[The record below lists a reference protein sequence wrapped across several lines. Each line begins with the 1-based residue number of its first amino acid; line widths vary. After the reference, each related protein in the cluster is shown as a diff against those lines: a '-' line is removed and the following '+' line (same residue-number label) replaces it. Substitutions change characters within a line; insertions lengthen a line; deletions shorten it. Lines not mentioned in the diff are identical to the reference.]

1 MAGHEQFPA
10 HAGVHTIHCYR
21 YKTDDLICFLQA
33 RFRSHHHLSRANKE
47 QGTITIRQKSE
58 GIFNMADSKTPGH
71 TPEATV
77 GTALTQHDT
86 TPDRIVNIPP
96 HMGVS

>member
-1 MAGHEQFPA
+1 
-10 HAGVHTIHCYR
+10 
-21 YKTDDLICFLQA
+21 
-33 RFRSHHHLSRANKE
+33 
-47 QGTITIRQKSE
+47 
-58 GIFNMADSKTPGH
+58 MADSKPPGH

-96 HMGVS
+96 HMGGTLRFVRVALSAAFKIVLDNSTSNTYYILYSLTVLLIRKYLRQLLFGLPGGETHVLNDAG

>member
-1 MAGHEQFPA
+1 
-10 HAGVHTIHCYR
+10 
-21 YKTDDLICFLQA
+21 
-33 RFRSHHHLSRANKE
+33 
-47 QGTITIRQKSE
+47 
-58 GIFNMADSKTPGH
+58 MADSKPPGH

-96 HMGVS
+96 HMGGYVEICQGRLVRSLQDRS